1 MPKQSN
7 RDTVYFCTE
16 CGFESK
22 KWLGQCPACHSWN
35 SFSEEPVVK
44 AAGSKAYSK
53 DRPGRASA
61 KKPVRLKDIEASGEE
76 RMDTGSAEF
85 SRVLG
90 GGIVPGSLILIAG
103 DPGIGKS
110 TLLLQ
115 TAVRTAELGRR
126 VLYISGEES
135 LSQIKLRADRIGYT
149 DGSLGFLSETD
160 LSEVESLLHKEKPDI
175 CIIDSVQT
183 MYSEDVGSVPG
194 SVTQVRECAQRMMML
209 AKEEDIAIFLVGHV
223 TKEGTVAGPRVLEHI
238 VDAVLY
244 FESGDNG
251 AFRILR
257 SAKNRFGS
265 TNEIGVFEMRHD
277 GLAEVLNPSELM
289 ISDRPEH
296 ASGAVVTCL
305 LEGTRPILAEVQGL
319 VCETAFG
326 MARRQASGIDYNRL
340 NLLLAV
346 MEKRGGLPLGRC
358 DAYVNVAG
366 GMRVSEPAV
375 DLAVVAAILSSLKDV
390 EVPDDTIVFGEV
402 GLSGEVRAVRQAE
415 ERIKEARKLGFRRVI
430 MPRYNVS
437 RCRDEAGDMEL
448 IGIRYIKEL
457 IKVMG

>member
-1 MPKQSN
+1 MPKQSSKA
-7 RDTVYFCTE
+7 TVFFCTE
-16 CGFESK
+16 CGYESK

-35 SFSEEPVVK
+35 SFAEEPVVK
-44 AAGSKAYSK
+44 TGSKASQSGK
-53 DRPGRASA
+53 KSGAERKRPVALR
-61 KKPVRLKDIEASGEE
+61 DIDAYAEE
-76 RMDTGSAEF
+76 RMDTGLPEF

-90 GGIVPGSLILIAG
+90 GGIVRGSLILIAG

-115 TAVRTAELGRR
+115 MAILTADAGHSI
-126 VLYISGEES
+126 LYISGEES
-135 LSQIKLRADRIGYT
+135 LSQIKLRADRVGRT
-149 DGSLGFLSETD
+149 EGDLKFLSETD
-160 LSEVESLLHKEKPDI
+160 LDDIEDVLRKEKPDI

-183 MYSEDVGSVPG
+183 VYSQDAASAPG
-194 SVTQVRECAQRMMML
+194 SVTQVREAAQRMMMT
-209 AKEEDIAIFLVGHV
+209 AKEEGIAVFLVGHV

-244 FESGDNG
+244 FESGQNG
-251 AFRILR
+251 AFRLLR

-265 TNEIGVFEMRHD
+265 TNEMGVFEMKSD
-277 GLAEVLNPSELM
+277 GLREVPNPSELM
-289 ISDRPEH
+289 LSDRPEE

-305 LEGTRPILAEVQGL
+305 LEGTRPMLAEVQGL

-346 MEKRGGLPLGRC
+346 MEKRAGMAMSRC

-366 GMRVSEPAV
+366 GMRISEPAV
-375 DLAVVAAILSSLKDV
+375 DLAVVLAIVSSYKNV
-390 EVPDDTIVFGEV
+390 PVPDDTLAFGEV

-415 ERIKEARKLGFRRVI
+415 ERIKEARKLGFKRI
-430 MPRYNVS
+430 ILPRYNVS
-437 RCRDEAGDMEL
+437 RLEYSIDGVEL
-448 IGIRYIKEL
+448 IGVRYITEL
-457 IKVMG
+457 FKLIG

>member
-1 MPKQSN
+1 
-7 RDTVYFCTE
+7 
-16 CGFESK
+16 
-22 KWLGQCPACHSWN
+22 
-35 SFSEEPVVK
+35 
-44 AAGSKAYSK
+44 
-53 DRPGRASA
+53 
-61 KKPVRLKDIEASGEE
+61 
-76 RMDTGSAEF
+76 
-85 SRVLG
+85 
-90 GGIVPGSLILIAG
+90 
-103 DPGIGKS
+103 
-110 TLLLQ
+110 
-115 TAVRTAELGRR
+115 
-126 VLYISGEES
+126 
-135 LSQIKLRADRIGYT
+135 
-149 DGSLGFLSETD
+149 
-160 LSEVESLLHKEKPDI
+160 
-175 CIIDSVQT
+175 

-430 MPRYNVS
+430 MPRYNNVS

-448 IGIRYIKEL
+448 IGIRYIREL
-457 IKVMG
+457 ITVLG